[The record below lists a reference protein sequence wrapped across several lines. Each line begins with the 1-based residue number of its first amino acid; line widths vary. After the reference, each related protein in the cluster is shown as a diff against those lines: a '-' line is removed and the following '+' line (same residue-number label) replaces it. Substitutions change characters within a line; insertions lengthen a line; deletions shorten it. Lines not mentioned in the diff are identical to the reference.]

1 MSRKSIVIYS
11 GLIIAGVLGAWL
23 AGLFE
28 PATPSAEISGGELLL
43 AFLGFFLLVGALIG
57 VVLVFRKNMQSG
69 NTHDMSAWEVVR
81 EKGKGAYIKSA
92 LLKGVL
98 LGLVAITWPVLS
110 DYWKGDVSQ
119 TLNSLWIYIAIVLI
133 CVFGGYYAAKRT
145 WDANERIYESE
156 HDSNVNGSGV
166 TS

>member
-11 GLIIAGVLGAWL
+11 GLVIAGVLGAWL

-57 VVLVFRKNMQSG
+57 VVLVFRKSMQSR
-69 NTHDMSAWEVVR
+69 NKLDMSDWEVVR

-110 DYWKGDVSQ
+110 DYWKGDLINQ
-119 TLNSLWIYIAIVLI
+119 TLNSLGIYIAIVLI
-133 CVFGGYYAAKRT
+133 CVLGAYYAAIRT
-145 WDANERIYESE
+145 WDANERSYKAQ
-156 HDSNVNGSGV
+156 HDAM
-166 TS
+166 

>member
-1 MSRKSIVIYS
+1 MWASAR
-11 GLIIAGVLGAWL
+11 A

-92 LLKGVL
+92 LLKGVF
-98 LGLVAITWPVLS
+98 LGLVAISWPLLS
-110 DYWKGDVSQ
+110 DYWKGDLNQ

-133 CVFGGYYAAKRT
+133 CVLGAYYAATRT
-145 WDANERIYESE
+145 WDANETSHNAER
-156 HDSNVNGSGV
+156 DSM
-166 TS
+166 